1 MKKIYL
7 YVAFAF
13 LLFFNAAVIT
23 TLLPPVFFLNVTTPL
38 LFTVATFL
46 LLEVQIRLDGLTTP
60 EEVFTCSFVFFPAAT
75 FLVVPVIVSF
85 GWLEVTLVVV
95 LFFSQIAI

>member
-1 MKKIYL
+1 M
-7 YVAFAF
+7 
-13 LLFFNAAVIT
+13 LLLLQQLSTLPKLQDEVLPLT
-23 TLLPPVFFLNVTTPL
+23 TGFSFLNVTTPL

>member
-1 MKKIYL
+1 ML
-7 YVAFAF
+7 R
-13 LLFFNAAVIT
+13 
-23 TLLPPVFFLNVTTPL
+23 TPL